1 MERTTL
7 PNKRALERES
17 KVTKSESQPKTDDET
32 KDIQELLDKDE
43 EKEAEESESPT
54 ESVLT
59 DLEAELQA
67 ATKLLRS
74 DMVTNSKT
82 MYPLVLQETRNL
94 AHAATVELRKYS
106 GVFERVSEL
115 TAAARK
121 DGDKTPGFCLVPHV
135 LTGIMGLLVTKG
147 RRPHSSCPDC
157 SCVPLVGGINVDGQ
171 RSKSAL
177 AVADAAKALEPLPI
191 KVMLVVSSD
200 LKIGT
205 TPFTAPKRTGGGSG
219 SGRGGGA
226 RSELPDIGTIL
237 RGKYDKL
244 WRYAEIV
251 EGDEG
256 QKLVRVAES
265 GKTYSSLSKAVQTEY
280 THTSGPRWFVQTED
294 EIPEG
299 GTEPIAA

>member
-7 PNKRALERES
+7 PNKQNLERES
-17 KVTKSESQPKTDDET
+17 KVSKNETQVKPDDET
-32 KDIQELLDKDE
+32 KAIQDMLDE
-43 EKEAEESESPT
+43 EKEAEPVESPK
-54 ESVLT
+54 EGVLT
-59 DLEAELQA
+59 ELEAELQA
-67 ATKLLRS
+67 ATKLLKS
-74 DMVTNSKT
+74 DMVTNSKA
-82 MYPLVLQETRNL
+82 MLPLVLQETRNL

-106 GVFERVSEL
+106 GVFEKVSEL

-121 DGDKTPGFCLVPHV
+121 DGDKTPGFCMVPLAISTV
-135 LTGIMGLLVTKG
+135 MGDLVTPG
-147 RRPHSSCPDC
+147 RRPHASCPDC
-157 SCVPLVGGINVDGQ
+157 SCEPLVGGVNVDWQ

-177 AVADAAKALEPLPI
+177 AVAESANALEPLPI

-205 TPFTAPKRTGGGSG
+205 TPFTAAKRASGGTGRGSG
-219 SGRGGGA
+219 S
-226 RSELPDIGTIL
+226 RSELPDVGTVL
-237 RGKYDKL
+237 RGKYNKL

-256 QKLVRVAES
+256 QKLVRVAET

-280 THTSGPRWFVQTED
+280 THTSGPRWFVQTE
-294 EIPEG
+294 ESIPEG